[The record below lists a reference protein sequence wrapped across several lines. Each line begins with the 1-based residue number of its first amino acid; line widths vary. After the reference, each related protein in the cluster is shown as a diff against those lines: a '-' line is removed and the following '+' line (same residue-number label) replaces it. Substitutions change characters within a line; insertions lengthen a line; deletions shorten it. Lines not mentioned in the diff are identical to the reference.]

1 MARRQEGKGAK
12 RQEGK
17 TARWYKAF
25 YVSLITHHSSR
36 FMNFIKFGHPQYLYF
51 LWVTPLFILL
61 YIYVYKQKRKAS
73 ERFSDFRLFQ
83 QLASS
88 VNFRRQKI
96 KSLMVIFSYIF
107 LAMALTRPQFG
118 SRLALVEKRG
128 LDIMVALDISLSMQA
143 EDVKPSRFQKAK
155 HEIQTLIDKLDGD
168 RVGLIIFAGDSFV
181 QCPLTND
188 YDVAKMLLDVPPEPE
203 YLLQKELIH
212 PGTDIGRA
220 IRFGVRLFQQGEAKG
235 KATKSHEVI
244 RKVTSERSEY
254 KYKVLVLVTDGENL
268 VPSSGPLEATQEAA
282 KLGIHVYALGV
293 GVPGQ
298 GTPIPLHDPDGKFI
312 EYKKDRTGE
321 LVLTQLNDTLLR
333 KISALSGGRYYLA
346 SAKGAEVDDLYKD
359 ISSLERKELEKS
371 QFTQYEERFQY
382 FLLGAL
388 ILLTVELILSERKI
402 R

>member
-1 MARRQEGKGAK
+1 
-12 RQEGK
+12 
-17 TARWYKAF
+17 
-25 YVSLITHHSSR
+25 
-36 FMNFIKFGHPQYLYF
+36 MNFIKFGHPQYLYF

>member
-1 MARRQEGKGAK
+1 
-12 RQEGK
+12 
-17 TARWYKAF
+17 
-25 YVSLITHHSSR
+25 
-36 FMNFIKFGHPQYLYF
+36 
-51 LWVTPLFILL
+51 
-61 YIYVYKQKRKAS
+61 
-73 ERFSDFRLFQ
+73 
-83 QLASS
+83 
-88 VNFRRQKI
+88 
-96 KSLMVIFSYIF
+96 
-107 LAMALTRPQFG
+107 
-118 SRLALVEKRG
+118 
-128 LDIMVALDISLSMQA
+128 
-143 EDVKPSRFQKAK
+143 
-155 HEIQTLIDKLDGD
+155 
-168 RVGLIIFAGDSFV
+168 
-181 QCPLTND
+181 
-188 YDVAKMLLDVPPEPE
+188 
-203 YLLQKELIH
+203 
-212 PGTDIGRA
+212 
-220 IRFGVRLFQQGEAKG
+220 
-235 KATKSHEVI
+235 VI